1 VASIVAGSCCRRWP
15 PPPPPPPPPPSPLPA
30 ARGRRPCCS
39 PWPATAAWHMNDLR
53 STHGDAV
60 AAGRSPL

>member
-1 VASIVAGSCCRRWP
+1 
-15 PPPPPPPPPPSPLPA
+15 LPA